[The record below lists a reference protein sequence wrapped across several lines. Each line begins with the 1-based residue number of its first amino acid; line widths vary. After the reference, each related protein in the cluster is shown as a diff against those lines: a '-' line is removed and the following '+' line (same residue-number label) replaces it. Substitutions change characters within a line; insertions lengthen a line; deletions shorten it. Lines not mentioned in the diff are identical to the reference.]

1 MILFIQTIMLML
13 SIQIADISFQID
25 SDVVEFVYVSL
36 NRTIDTVTVSW
47 LFHNIANRTLNL
59 SIKAE
64 FYDKNGNMLF
74 SKVNELLKF
83 PANYTEHLLLPANKI
98 SYNGK
103 NILSARVILRIA
115 ETVYVAEMSMG
126 QIYIYEASIV
136 EKF

>member
-1 MILFIQTIMLML
+1 MDNRTLSPIIYLGIVIFIL
-13 SIQIADISFQID
+13 ISGSSGRYIESNYHGKVLLV
-25 SDVVEFVYVSL
+25 SDVVEFEYVSL
-36 NRTIDTVTVSW
+36 NRTTDNITVSW

-103 NILSARVILRIA
+103 EASKVDYVILRVS
-115 ETVYVAEMSMG
+115 EVDNHVR
-126 QIYIYEASIV
+126 Q
-136 EKF
+136 